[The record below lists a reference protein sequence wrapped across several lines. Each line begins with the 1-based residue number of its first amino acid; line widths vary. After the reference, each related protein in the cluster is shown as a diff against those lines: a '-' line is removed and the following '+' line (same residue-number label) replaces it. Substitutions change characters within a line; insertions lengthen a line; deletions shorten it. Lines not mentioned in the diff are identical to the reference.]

1 MQYAVVARA
10 ADAAE
15 HGSSLPVSSGVC
27 GVEIVD
33 VDAAPPEDVSAR
45 DSSRARSA
53 QDDHCT
59 SWRQWQLPAL
69 GSDSFNC
76 FEFGSSSVKRLASAG
91 ADLAG
96 RLAGCMQ
103 TARFGR
109 HRASVPVQH
118 VNNVTAAMC
127 CDAKLVDAA
136 HVHTTHQLHH
146 DATCVLTHGA
156 VQFYLFLEYPVDHDD
171 DWEAESPQ
179 LRPRSSR
186 ASLAHHHSIPTENAR
201 QVQQLRRATVDG
213 PRVAIVQCAALVL
226 MFLLMVR
233 CKSEAQLCW
242 QTCESSGTACS
253 LLHMAV
259 ALAHM
264 HAFL

>member
-1 MQYAVVARA
+1 M
-10 ADAAE
+10 
-15 HGSSLPVSSGVC
+15 
-27 GVEIVD
+27 
-33 VDAAPPEDVSAR
+33 
-45 DSSRARSA
+45 
-53 QDDHCT
+53 
-59 SWRQWQLPAL
+59 
-69 GSDSFNC
+69 
-76 FEFGSSSVKRLASAG
+76 
-91 ADLAG
+91 
-96 RLAGCMQ
+96 
-103 TARFGR
+103 
-109 HRASVPVQH
+109 
-118 VNNVTAAMC
+118 NNVAAAMC

-146 DATCVLTHGA
+146 DATCVLTHGG
-156 VQFYLFLEYPVDHDD
+156 VQFYLFLEYPVEHDD

-242 QTCESSGTACS
+242 QTRESSGTVCI
-253 LLHMAV
+253 LLHVAV

-264 HAFL
+264 HAFRSSGASSAGSAAGQTFKWSHSAPSVQFGLTQWLQRPHTSNANMRRRAAVVNKLPLQSYHTRKELQQMSVASLRVRSKALCARHAEGVHSSR